1 MHKIKKYANR
11 KLYDTTDKRYVS
23 MDQLADLIKAGE
35 EVSIIDN
42 RTGEDLTSSVVSQ
55 LLGRDN
61 RGRSKTVPSGVL
73 FQLLRRG
80 GGTFSDY
87 AKRYAALWQS
97 AFTMAEDE
105 IDKLVNRLVSNKEL
119 TKSEAR
125 RLKQEV
131 IGQTESVKRW
141 VGERIDRRINEAL
154 AVMNLATRDQVVE
167 LTQRVDRL
175 GRELKALRE
184 RLPDAAEKSKRK
196 AAAPKARARKKRAP
210 AGGKQ
215 SGQG

>member
-1 MHKIKKYANR
+1 MHEIKKYANR

-141 VGERIDRRINEAL
+141 VGERIDRRINEAM

-175 GRELKALRE
+175 GRELKALRD
-184 RLPDAAEKSKRK
+184 RLPHATEKTKRK
-196 AAAPKARARKKRAP
+196 PAAPKAKAREKRAP

-215 SGQG
+215 SGRG